1 VGHDWSNR
9 PLSRRT
15 VLRWGAAAGASLAAM
30 PVLQACSRDPNAPTG
45 DGAGTSP
52 TQASGASTVEKL
64 GPYDPNRPAGGKPS
78 LPAVIAWANFTNIEF
93 FQRVTRTMQAAAKDV
108 GLEFLTA
115 SAQGEV
121 AKNVDQMQS
130 FLQRGVGALATTPI
144 DPKAQA
150 ATLQDAVD
158 KGVCTI
164 GNVIVPATIHD
175 VASQY
180 RIGYQQGESAA
191 KYVNDRL
198 GGEAQA
204 LFFNNDRIP
213 ALKPKAQGMRDAL
226 KKVAPGAKVVVDSSV
241 RADTK
246 DEAFQT
252 ASTALQ
258 RFPDIKVVLGWDTHV
273 LGALAAFRSAGKLE
287 DSMYFSGVDGEQE
300 AIDEIKKGGAYKA
313 SYAWPME
320 PLAYAWTKYAAD
332 WLQGRSIPKV
342 IGLDVI
348 ELRSPDV
355 IDQFLQDMAD
365 AKHTYLKLPSLT
377 YLGNISYDTRQEYA
391 RELYE
396 L

>member
-1 VGHDWSNR
+1 MVRQHW
-9 PLSRRT
+9 SRRPASRRA

-30 PVLQACSRDPNAPTG
+30 PILQACSRDPDAPTG
-45 DGAGTSP
+45 GADASPTTGAGS
-52 TQASGASTVEKL
+52 SEKL
-64 GPYDPNRPAGGKPS
+64 GPYDPERPAGGKPS

-93 FQRVTRTMQAAAKDV
+93 FQRVTRSMQAAAKDV

-121 AKNVDQMQS
+121 ARNVDQMQS

-144 DPKAQA
+144 EPKAQA
-150 ATLQDAVD
+150 ATLQEAID

-175 VASQY
+175 VASQHD
-180 RIGYQQGESAA
+180 IGYRQGEAAA
-191 KYVNDRL
+191 KYINDQL
-198 GGEAQA
+198 GGEAQV
-204 LFFNNDRIP
+204 LLYNNDRIP

-226 KKVAPGAKVVVDSSV
+226 EKVSPGAKVVVDSSV

-246 DEAFQT
+246 DEAFQM

-258 RFPDIKVVLGWDTHV
+258 RFPDIKVVLGWDTHT
-273 LGALAAFRSAGKLE
+273 LGALAAFKSAGKLQ

-300 AIDEIKKGGAYKA
+300 AIDEIRKEGAYKA

-342 IGLDVI
+342 IGLGVI

-365 AKHTYLKLPSLT
+365 ARNTYLKLPSLT
-377 YLGNISYDTRQEYA
+377 YLGNISFDTRQEYA